1 MGSAELSNFRKCS
14 LCEAARGA
22 LVSLARLLPLALLV
36 EDSDCSRCRDWTLLT
51 ATWRCAWLTLR
62 EETSSSTAVTLSRTS
77 ANNFLGS
84 AMLDSLMVIEI
95 RVVWVGS
102 VEERWYGKEF

>member
-51 ATWRCAWLTLR
+51 ATWRRARSTFSKQTSPSTVVTLER
-62 EETSSSTAVTLSRTS
+62 TLEISCFSSSFVGL
-77 ANNFLGS
+77 
-84 AMLDSLMVIEI
+84 AMVAELA
-95 RVVWVGS
+95 
-102 VEERWYGKEF
+102 